1 VLKFIGDDGPNST
14 MATMDGG
21 TTNYF
26 PVKNFFIP
34 VDKELVL
41 KNKILPDGDT
51 SIIEDQVRFSMPKNV
66 AYKNDLAILNI
77 LAANAWKRPIYFA
90 NSIDPDHYE
99 GLDEYLQLEGF
110 TYKLIPVRTVGNTLQ
125 QPQRVNAEK
134 CMDLY
139 LKTFQYGNCDKGIY
153 LDQTNRRMAS
163 TSRRFASMTADA
175 LVRANRKED
184 AIKIL
189 DRVYNQISSKS
200 LPYIVSRDMEN
211 IGNIYMCM
219 AYINAGEKEKSN
231 KMMDQFIAQA
241 ESDIAYMNSLPD
253 KAAGAEAAQFDV
265 SILGNIANMARQ
277 VNRQDVFDKLMPV
290 IQRLSA
296 QVPR

>member
-1 VLKFIGDDGPNST
+1 
-14 MATMDGG
+14 
-21 TTNYF
+21 
-26 PVKNFFIP
+26 
-34 VDKELVL
+34 
-41 KNKILPDGDT
+41 
-51 SIIEDQVRFSMPKNV
+51 
-66 AYKNDLAILNI
+66 
-77 LAANAWKRPIYFA
+77 
-90 NSIDPDHYE
+90 
-99 GLDEYLQLEGF
+99 
-110 TYKLIPVRTVGNTLQ
+110 
-125 QPQRVNAEK
+125 
-134 CMDLY
+134 
-139 LKTFQYGNCDKGIY
+139 
-153 LDQTNRRMAS
+153 
-163 TSRRFASMTADA
+163 MTADA

-184 AIKIL
+184 AIKVL
-189 DRVYNQISSKS
+189 DRVYNQISAKS